1 MAVVV
6 IPAYRPDEVLVSEL
20 GVYGCM
26 TVVVDDGSGSEYEKI
41 FSEISDKCTVLHH
54 PENRGKGAAIKNALK
69 YIGQETDGEQFIG
82 IMDADEQH
90 LPEDMIRLIAFAGNH
105 SNALALGVRSVGMKM
120 SWKSRMGNRITRTVF
135 HMLSVREILM
145 HTAVACSFTGAITK
159 TWKGTIRT
167 CI

>member
-26 TVVVDDGSGSEYEKI
+26 TVVIDDGSGSEYEKI
-41 FSEISDKCTVLHH
+41 FNEISDKCTVLHH

-105 SNALALGVRSVGMKM
+105 SNALALGIRSVHGF
-120 SWKSRMGNRITRTVF
+120 WRT
-135 HMLSVREILM
+135 SVV
-145 HTAVACSFTGAITK
+145 HTGVTVCCSSAYDADCGI
-159 TWKGTIRT
+159 
-167 CI
+167 